1 MPWTYTVLCKRNARE
16 LFPEVSEITL
26 ILAIKLRTFGA
37 SIVLMPAKFRK
48 QGDES
53 TEMKF
58 RGMRRNCIN
67 VLKDKSSLPR
77 KYIQCIS
84 LLLTIVLLLPV
95 ARRSRPYATCTS
107 PTMHLICAPPPPSP
121 MTIDVCCLFLLDIT
135 AVPREI
141 ENNSYAKFWG
151 TSKVHYGR
159 CASGV
164 WLFERV

>member
-1 MPWTYTVLCKRNARE
+1 MLNLWMPWTYTVLCKRNARE

-95 ARRSRPYATCTS
+95 AQRSRPYATCIS
-107 PTMHLICAPPPPSP
+107 PTMHLICAPPPPLAHDHWRLLFISP
-121 MTIDVCCLFLLDIT
+121 GYYSRPKRNWKQFLCKILGD
-135 AVPREI
+135 
-141 ENNSYAKFWG
+141 K
-151 TSKVHYGR
+151 
-159 CASGV
+159 
-164 WLFERV
+164 